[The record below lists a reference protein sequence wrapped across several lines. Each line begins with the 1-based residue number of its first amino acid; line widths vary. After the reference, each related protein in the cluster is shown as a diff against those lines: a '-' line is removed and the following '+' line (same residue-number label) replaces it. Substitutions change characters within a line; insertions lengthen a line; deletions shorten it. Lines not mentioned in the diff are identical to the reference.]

1 MSECRRIKIRMNE
14 CDAYMKGRRNLIM
27 RNMKTNRLRKE
38 EKNKE
43 KYKKVKKTM
52 WRGCV

>member
-27 RNMKTNRLRKE
+27 RKMKTNRLRKE
-38 EKNKE
+38 EKKKE